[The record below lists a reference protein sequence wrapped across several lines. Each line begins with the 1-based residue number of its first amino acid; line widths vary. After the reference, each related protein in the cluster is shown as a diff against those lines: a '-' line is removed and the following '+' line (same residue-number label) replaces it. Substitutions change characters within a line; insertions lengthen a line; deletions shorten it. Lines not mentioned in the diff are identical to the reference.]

1 MYLIG
6 EEGDLL
12 FSGEGTSAKF
22 QQMKFAGVSF
32 INAGE
37 DCMIAG
43 ENFISAGTYIINA
56 GVSFMNAGIKIM
68 NAGIKIINA
77 GTYFINAGVSFMN
90 EVPFPRFAGIIFG
103 IYQGL
108 IGSVR

>member
-1 MYLIG
+1 MDLIG

-12 FSGEGTSAKF
+12 FRGEGISAKF
-22 QQMKFAGVSF
+22 QQMKFAGVRI

-37 DCMIAG
+37 DCMNAG
-43 ENFISAGTYIINA
+43 ENFINTGL
-56 GVSFMNAGIKIM
+56 SFM

-77 GTYFINAGVSFMN
+77 GTSFINAGTNIMIAGTYFINAGASFMN

>member
-56 GVSFMNAGIKIM
+56 GVSFMNAGIKI
-68 NAGIKIINA
+68 INA